1 MLLQAVQPNQGRFA
15 ASLGAQGSAAIFK
28 YTLLTTK
35 ASATGTICHTS
46 QCSTGLPQLVLPT
59 KRMLSE
65 QHCQL
70 AYICAL
76 THSMF
81 DFSNSRCV
89 ASRLCSHMLHLLQ
102 LCSILCSCSAS
113 VLTPETL
120 QVYCLKSIRAIE
132 AGDKIDPRFENYEPT
147 DPEMKALL
155 ARDPG
160 AHKHPYKSA
169 VEDALII
176 TMKGISAA
184 MQNTG

>member
-1 MLLQAVQPNQGRFA
+1 MLP
-15 ASLGAQGSAAIFK
+15 
-28 YTLLTTK
+28 
-35 ASATGTICHTS
+35 
-46 QCSTGLPQLVLPT
+46 
-59 KRMLSE
+59 
-65 QHCQL
+65 
-70 AYICAL
+70 
-76 THSMF
+76 
-81 DFSNSRCV
+81 
-89 ASRLCSHMLHLLQ
+89 LLQ
-102 LCSILCSCSAS
+102 LCIMSCSCSAF
-113 VLTPETL
+113 VLTAETL

-132 AGDKIDPRFENYEPT
+132 AGEKIDPKLENYEPT

>member
-1 MLLQAVQPNQGRFA
+1 MFVFFNLLG
-15 ASLGAQGSAAIFK
+15 
-28 YTLLTTK
+28 
-35 ASATGTICHTS
+35 
-46 QCSTGLPQLVLPT
+46 
-59 KRMLSE
+59 
-65 QHCQL
+65 
-70 AYICAL
+70 
-76 THSMF
+76 
-81 DFSNSRCV
+81 V
-89 ASRLCSHMLHLLQ
+89 ASCLFSYMLPLLQ
-102 LCSILCSCSAS
+102 LCSISCSCSAS
-113 VLTPETL
+113 VLTAELL